1 MDLFDNRGALTPIP
15 IDDGELA
22 LLAQLPLSTPNADIF
37 ARLLAETPWREES
50 VRVYGKRHLQPRLT
64 AWYGDASYTYSGL
77 RLEPL
82 PWTALLLELR
92 AAVEAACG
100 RRFNS
105 VLLNRYR
112 NGRDSMGMHS
122 DDEPELGSDPVIAS
136 LSYGTTR
143 TLILRH
149 KRNKD
154 TLRLALTD
162 GSLLLMAGTTQRNWL
177 HGINKSARPLG
188 ERINLTFR
196 YIAQGDDIG
205 RHLAL

>member
-1 MDLFDNRGALTPIP
+1 MDLFDIPGTLLPIP
-15 IDDGELA
+15 IQDGALA
-22 LLAQLPLSTPNADIF
+22 LLKQLPLPWPNAEVF
-37 ARLLAETPWREES
+37 RRLLEETPWREET
-50 VRVYGKRHLQPRLT
+50 VLVYGKRYLQPRLT

-82 PWTALLLELR
+82 PWTELLLAIR

-122 DDEPELGSDPVIAS
+122 DDEAELGDDPSIAS
-136 LSYGTTR
+136 LSFGTTR
-143 TLILRH
+143 TFVLRH
-149 KRNKD
+149 KNNKQ
-154 TLRLALTD
+154 TIRLDLED
-162 GSLLLMAGTTQRNWL
+162 GSLLLMSGQLQKHWL

-188 ERINLTFR
+188 ERVNLTFR
-196 YIAQGDDIG
+196 YIA
-205 RHLAL
+205 

>member
-1 MDLFDNRGALTPIP
+1 MDLFDTPGRLMPVP
-15 IDDGELA
+15 IDDGTLA
-22 LLAQLPLSTPNADIF
+22 LLAQLPLSVSNAEVF

-50 VRVYGKRHLQPRLT
+50 VVVYGKRHLQPRLT

-100 RRFNS
+100 QRFNS

-122 DDEPELGSDPVIAS
+122 DDEPELGAEPVIAS
-136 LSYGTTR
+136 LSYGATR
-143 TLILRH
+143 IFVLRH
-149 KRNKD
+149 KRDKR
-154 TLRLALTD
+154 TLRLPLGD
-162 GSLLLMAGTTQRNWL
+162 GSLLLMSGPLQRNWL
-177 HGINKSARPLG
+177 HGINKSARPLE

-196 YIAQGDDIG
+196 YIA
-205 RHLAL
+205 